1 MPLYLDV
8 LPIGQVNVYTLN
20 ELKRFLA
27 IEIPPNWILL
37 VIKLHKCNFHDQLI
51 PLGQLV
57 AN

>member
-27 IEIPPNWILL
+27 IEIPPN
-37 VIKLHKCNFHDQLI
+37 
-51 PLGQLV
+51 
-57 AN
+57 